1 LTALICSEGIY
12 DLNEII
18 IEIENISG
26 DKIQEKITNK
36 DKLRDRMIIE
46 VSKNTNNQSVQNL
59 IDL

>member
-1 LTALICSEGIY
+1 LICSEGIY

>member
-1 LTALICSEGIY
+1 MICSEGIY

>member
-1 LTALICSEGIY
+1 MICSEGIY

-59 IDL
+59 IDLW

>member
-1 LTALICSEGIY
+1 LICSEGIY

-59 IDL
+59 IDLW